1 MNKNFT
7 LQSFKSAVSNAS
19 DYLKGKGLE
28 VSHST
33 MLNVFSV
40 FLGSKNWNTLQAELK
55 EKNNKDVGDND
66 LYKLK
71 SGIILIISENEQDYV
86 DYINNVIIKKSL
98 I

>member
-40 FLGSKNWNTLQAELK
+40 FWEVKI
-55 EKNNKDVGDND
+55 
-66 LYKLK
+66 
-71 SGIILIISENEQDYV
+71 GIHYRPF
-86 DYINNVIIKKSL
+86 
-98 I
+98 